1 LKDTNGTTANKGLHR
16 DSQSIPR
23 YSDCRGQALASAVCT
38 KLGSGAGIIT
48 IDQLS
53 TRLYEKCGTQETYES
68 LRDKMIKIQLEG
80 RTLKAMADEI
90 TETADRLVAIEC
102 QRHDAAAKTA
112 VRSIVQRDALLT
124 FKKRVPER
132 LKLVVEAAR
141 PDTIE
146 DALAVASAALAG
158 VDQEEA

>member
-1 LKDTNGTTANKGLHR
+1 
-16 DSQSIPR
+16 
-23 YSDCRGQALASAVCT
+23 
-38 KLGSGAGIIT
+38 
-48 IDQLS
+48 
-53 TRLYEKCGTQETYES
+53 
-68 LRDKMIKIQLEG
+68 MMKIQLEG
-80 RTLKAMADEI
+80 RTLEAMADEI
-90 TETADRLVAIEC
+90 TEIGDRLVAIEC
-102 QRHDAAAKTA
+102 QRHDAAAITA

-158 VDQEEA
+158 VDQKEAKVFWGDYVPTTNSAKTGQKQKCQVFWLWSGGTLSERVYCVCLPLQIQTHSIACNTKPAIR